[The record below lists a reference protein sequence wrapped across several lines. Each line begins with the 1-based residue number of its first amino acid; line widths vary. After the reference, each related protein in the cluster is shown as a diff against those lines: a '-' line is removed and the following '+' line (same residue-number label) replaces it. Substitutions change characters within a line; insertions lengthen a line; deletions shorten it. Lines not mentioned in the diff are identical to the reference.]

1 MNPTISVIVPAYNAE
16 SFIISCIESILNQSF
31 RDLELILVDDGST
44 DRTAEICQS
53 FAAKDPRVKYLYKT
67 NGGVIQALKEG
78 VKAATGDWIAFC
90 DHDDTIPAAG
100 LETLYKLTGEDTDLV
115 VGFSYPGDGSI
126 SRKGIEEWR
135 RNMVASDV
143 ILCTRWAKL
152 YRRTIMDEQTA
163 EAPSCI
169 KMGEDMVMNIK
180 AAFRTGKDVVI
191 TQQQVYDYYRNQ
203 NSFSVHFKWTALW
216 CNDVYE
222 VIRGI
227 LLENGQEEAYLD
239 SLIGNG
245 LGMAKKLIITGSRAE
260 QRNLRTSPLIPSI
273 KKDISR
279 SGYRPSS
286 SERLLLACPASLA
299 TRLFLQAGRA
309 CTIAARYLKKII

>member
-1 MNPTISVIVPAYNAE
+1 MKPAISVIVPAYNAE
-16 SFIISCIESILNQSF
+16 SFLTPCVESILNQSF

-44 DRTAEICQS
+44 DGTASICKD
-53 FAAKDPRVKYLYKT
+53 FVAKDPRVKYLYKT

-100 LETLYKLTGEDTDLV
+100 LETLYKLTGDDTDLV
-115 VGFSYPGDGSI
+115 VAFSYPGDDSV

-135 RNMVASDV
+135 RNMIASDV

-163 EAPSCI
+163 EAPPCI
-169 KMGEDMVMNIK
+169 KMGEDMIMNIK
-180 AAFRTGKDVVI
+180 AAFRTGKDIVI
-191 TQQQVYDYYRNQ
+191 TQQQVYNYYRNQ
-203 NSFSVHFKWTALW
+203 NSFSVHFKWTAGW

-227 LLENGQEEAYLD
+227 LLENGQEVAYLD
-239 SLIGNG
+239 SLISNG
-245 LGMAKKLIITGSRAE
+245 LGMARKLIITGSRAE
-260 QRNLRTSPLIPSI
+260 QRKLRNSPLIQSL
-273 KKDISR
+273 KTDISR
-279 SGYRPSS
+279 TTYQPSPD
-286 SERLLLACPASLA
+286 EKLILACPASLA
-299 TRLFLQAGRA
+299 TRLFLQAKRA
-309 CTIAARYLKKII
+309 CSIAAKFLRIK

>member
-1 MNPTISVIVPAYNAE
+1 M
-16 SFIISCIESILNQSF
+16 
-31 RDLELILVDDGST
+31 
-44 DRTAEICQS
+44 
-53 FAAKDPRVKYLYKT
+53 
-67 NGGVIQALKEG
+67 
-78 VKAATGDWIAFC
+78 
-90 DHDDTIPAAG
+90 
-100 LETLYKLTGEDTDLV
+100 
-115 VGFSYPGDGSI
+115 
-126 SRKGIEEWR
+126 
-135 RNMVASDV
+135 
-143 ILCTRWAKL
+143 
-152 YRRTIMDEQTA
+152 
-163 EAPSCI
+163 
-169 KMGEDMVMNIK
+169 
-180 AAFRTGKDVVI
+180 
-191 TQQQVYDYYRNQ
+191 
-203 NSFSVHFKWTALW
+203 
-216 CNDVYE
+216 YE

-279 SGYRPSS
+279 SGYLPSS